1 MNEIKLNLF
10 FEHYGVAFWILYLLF
25 PFFLR
30 IAMPRPLY
38 TAVFLALTGAYL
50 YAMHHAYQTFAPT
63 RLFII
68 DALCLVLGLAALNWF
83 VFFGPVKSTAMD
95 LTAYTILAFSFAP
108 TAFRLE
114 SHKRGYVV

>member
-1 MNEIKLNLF
+1 MNEKKLSLF

-30 IAMPRPLY
+30 IAMPFPLY
-38 TAVFLALTGAYL
+38 TVIVIGLTGAYL
-50 YAMHHAYQTFAPT
+50 VAMYHAYKTFAPV
-63 RLFII
+63 RLFMI
-68 DALCLVLGLAALNWF
+68 DAVVMVLGLAALNWF
-83 VFFGPVKSTAMD
+83 VCFGSLNSTSLD
-95 LTAYTILAFSFAP
+95 LTAYTFLAFSFAP